1 MEVAPPEDDETPEDG
16 EIPEGDETPDE
27 DVAAGTPADDDPADG
42 DEPLTGRWDG
52 AAVKCENLAPMT
64 AAAAADNRPTRQVI
78 FLTRRRPSSLAA
90 AALAYWVR
98 VTAPGSPVILC
109 DETDVLLHDVR
120 IVMAPRCQV
129 LSCQPV
135 SACRVTKL

>member
-16 EIPEGDETPDE
+16 EIPGEEEAP
-27 DVAAGTPADDDPADG
+27 AGTPADDDPAD
-42 DEPLTGRWDG
+42 EDG
-52 AAVKCENLAPMT
+52 LVTAGCDGTVVKCENLAPIT
-64 AAAAADNRPTRQVI
+64 AAAAADNRPTCQVI
-78 FLTRRRPSSLAA
+78 FLTRRSPSSRAA

-109 DETDVLLHDVR
+109 DKTDVLLHDVR
-120 IVMAPRCQV
+120 IVMAPRCQM

-135 SACRVTKL
+135 SARRVTKL